1 MTNSRKIELGSRDAN
16 FGDWMPYTWVE
27 PGLDTQVKGEFA
39 IIRTG
44 STSGAHQAGL
54 WRSGA
59 GVPGCDDGGSCVFD
73 CSAQDAD
80 EVCFVIEGEA
90 TVTVGSTNAQFKLR
104 PGSIFIQPKGLAVR
118 WATHGP
124 SFKKLWVHWDSPRTN
139 AASNVLFVGHVDDDS
154 EAWVPYEWVE
164 PQNGLK
170 YSCGE
175 LLVLSDTGSS
185 GTLRC
190 GVWRSRLDESAPPA
204 ADIAAC
210 KSGRC
215 AGHRIGSARGIGDET
230 MILLE
235 GASQIVDED
244 TSEAYHFVVGDII
257 AVYEGLQGRWTSKS
271 PYMKKFW
278 VVTNANLPET

>member
-1 MTNSRKIELGSRDAN
+1 MTNSRKIEQGSRHAN
-16 FGDWMPYTWVE
+16 FRDWMPYTWVE
-27 PGLDTQVKGEFA
+27 PGLDTQVKGEIA

-44 STSGAHQAGL
+44 STSGTHQAGL

-124 SFKKLWVHWDSPRTN
+124 SFKKLWVRWYSAN
-139 AASNVLFVGHVDDDS
+139 ANTQSEVLFVGHVDDESD
-154 EAWVPYEWVE
+154 AWVPYEWVE

-175 LLVLSDTGSS
+175 LLVLRGAGSS
-185 GTLRC
+185 ETLRC
-190 GVWRSRLDESAPPA
+190 GVWRSKLDESAPPA
-204 ADIAAC
+204 ADISAC

-215 AGHRIGSARGIGDET
+215 AGHRIGSARGVGDET
-230 MILLE
+230 MNLLE
-235 GASQIVDED
+235 GSSQIVDED
-244 TSEAYHFVVGDII
+244 TSEAYHFVAGDII

-278 VVTNANLPET
+278 VVTNANLLDT